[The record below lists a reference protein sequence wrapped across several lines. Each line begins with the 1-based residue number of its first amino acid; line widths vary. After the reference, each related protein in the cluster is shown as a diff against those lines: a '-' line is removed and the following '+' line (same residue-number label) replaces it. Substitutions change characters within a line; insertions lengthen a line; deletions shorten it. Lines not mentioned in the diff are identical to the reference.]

1 MIYLTDAREV
11 FGDDG
16 VGCLTILLNG
26 IREFFKEIPPDQMST
41 TFVFIYPMRDFGVE
55 ETREGM
61 ERIATALS
69 RESLSGHSKRMAEA
83 PAIVIHVRTDGRYD
97 VVASTDMPPLETL
110 SQSSLV
116 FVNQDGMDRF
126 FIGNRTSTMPIL
138 ATGARSNFAVATV
151 RDLEE
156 ALEKYRQVA
165 ADVRC
170 PILEH
175 IWIGCRSGHRL
186 VLRNKPEATMRRSL
200 EWFLSTRIR
209 GDVSVRSEHNTDE
222 SKPVDLVVNWFGSKM
237 RALIEIKWLGDS
249 LSSGSS
255 GTRFTTYRDRRA
267 QQGADQLIDYLDR
280 EQSTEPNTS
289 LKGYL
294 VVFDGRRRGVID
306 SGTPLTSMDALFY
319 RGREISLSRDYAA
332 ERTEIAP
339 LIRYFLE
346 PRSSQFAPPGET
358 DRV

>member
-1 MIYLTDAREV
+1 
-11 FGDDG
+11 
-16 VGCLTILLNG
+16 
-26 IREFFKEIPPDQMST
+26 
-41 TFVFIYPMRDFGVE
+41 
-55 ETREGM
+55 
-61 ERIATALS
+61 
-69 RESLSGHSKRMAEA
+69 
-83 PAIVIHVRTDGRYD
+83 
-97 VVASTDMPPLETL
+97 
-110 SQSSLV
+110 
-116 FVNQDGMDRF
+116 
-126 FIGNRTSTMPIL
+126 
-138 ATGARSNFAVATV
+138 
-151 RDLEE
+151 
-156 ALEKYRQVA
+156 
-165 ADVRC
+165 
-170 PILEH
+170 
-175 IWIGCRSGHRL
+175 
-186 VLRNKPEATMRRSL
+186 
-200 EWFLSTRIR
+200 
-209 GDVSVRSEHNTDE
+209 
-222 SKPVDLVVNWFGSKM
+222 M

-346 PRSSQFAPPGET
+346 PRSSRQFAPPGGPT